1 MTKRTRMI
9 LLLVVMLVTASVWV
23 QDTLAAQSNEASLP
37 EDVGDLSNAT
47 TVEVMDSTGTV
58 VLRGHFV
65 DSPEDDDDVE
75 RKATLTGT
83 TAKAMGEAEIEV
95 SRNNNRLDQEVEVSV
110 TNLAPDA
117 TYTVFVDAKQLG
129 TFRTNK
135 NGKAE
140 MELTTA
146 SVR

>member
-1 MTKRTRMI
+1 MTKRTRII

-75 RKATLTGT
+75 RKATLTAAPSIPRPSRRTEYAPGT
-83 TAKAMGEAEIEV
+83 Q
-95 SRNNNRLDQEVEVSV
+95 RLAGFRDQS
-110 TNLAPDA
+110 
-117 TYTVFVDAKQLG
+117 
-129 TFRTNK
+129 
-135 NGKAE
+135 
-140 MELTTA
+140 
-146 SVR
+146 S